1 MTTRRVFCSTV
12 RLRRQSG
19 GTHVLGRLL
28 SLLFLYSQYCGVP
41 SVVSIRRI
49 WSQNLGFYSKLWFKP
64 TEHAWRTC
72 WCLCPADPTGQWTG
86 WSCCPPYWR
95 WIWLWLWSSYDQA
108 QAGPWRQPGQ
118 SGPSP
123 GSGNA
128 DVYLKWDERCECIP
142 YKNSRRSKDL
152 CGCSDFQY
160 KTLIIFRMDILII
173 TGPAYQ
179 IKLGSQLS
187 QKNEEASV
195 LPLLISA
202 TTPPVW
208 MERLN
213 SSCSAAPILASETP
227 SAAFFFPETGKFVSK
242 NNFRSA
248 WTTPTGGGSI
258 NCRSGV
264 NNLRLHSHMVSYFS
278 LTASNSGQNSV

>member
-19 GTHVLGRLL
+19 GAHVLGRLL
-28 SLLFLYSQYCGVP
+28 SLLFLYSQYCGVL

-187 QKNEEASV
+187 QKMKRHLSYLCLS
-195 LPLLISA
+195 LPRPHQSEWKGWTLLVALLRFWHPRPPAPLSSFQRRVSSSPK
-202 TTPPVW
+202 TT
-208 MERLN
+208 
-213 SSCSAAPILASETP
+213 
-227 SAAFFFPETGKFVSK
+227 
-242 NNFRSA
+242 
-248 WTTPTGGGSI
+248 
-258 NCRSGV
+258 SGQHE
-264 NNLRLHSHMVSYFS
+264 LRLQEEEE
-278 LTASNSGQNSV
+278 GQLIVALG